1 MHFSIGT
8 SLLVLVSILLG
19 LAPALP
25 TAGSGKDDLPTGD
38 NDMISRDFAIIGGGA
53 SGTFAAVRLREQG
66 KSVVLI
72 ERDDHL
78 GGHTHTY
85 YDSNGTPIDY
95 GVWIY
100 SDNPVSRSFFEHF
113 NIPVITQILNGN
125 PEATRRLDFRTGQ
138 PVAPPTGNVVE
149 AMTRYAQ
156 VLLQYPY
163 LMDGWDLP
171 YPVPEDL
178 LLSFRDFIEKHDLQ
192 AAVETLA
199 LYMQGFG
206 EVLQLPAV
214 YVMKLFHLGV
224 VQGVQTG
231 FLRPASQANSDLYR
245 AAEGELGDDLLLS
258 STVAHIQRSAE
269 DSGPQHIVVRTP
281 KGHQRVQADKVIV
294 TIPPLLGEL
303 ENFDLDERE
312 SGIFGRFE
320 NNSYFP
326 AVLRISGLPGNGTQ
340 FLNKAPETPYNIA
353 PVPSTYVFDPTANR
367 DLWTAFFGGG
377 SAPISSKQARQ
388 IILDNALSLRAAGY
402 PISDPE
408 IVAFRPHVP
417 FALYVSSEDIADG
430 FYRDLYGLQGY
441 RNTFYTGAAFHA
453 HDSGELWRFTENLLN
468 ERVLVD

>member
-1 MHFSIGT
+1 MHSSIGT
-8 SLLVLVSILLG
+8 TLLVLVSILLG

-25 TAGSGKDDLPTGD
+25 TPGSGKDGFSKGD
-38 NDMISRDFAIIGGGA
+38 NDTISRDFAIIGGGA

-85 YDSNGTPIDY
+85 YDSDGTPIDY
-95 GVWIY
+95 GVWVY
-100 SDNPVSRSFFEHF
+100 TDNPVSRSFFAHF
-113 NIPVITQILNGN
+113 NITLTTQVLNGD
-125 PEATRRLDFRTGQ
+125 PEAIRRLDFRTGQ
-138 PVAPPTGNVVE
+138 PVAPPVGNVVE

-156 VLLQYPY
+156 ILLQYPY

-178 LLSFRDFIEKHDLQ
+178 LQSFQDFIEKYDLQ
-192 AAVETLA
+192 AAVETLTG
-199 LYMQGFG
+199 YMQGLG
-206 EVLQLPAV
+206 DVLQLPAV
-214 YVMKLFHLGV
+214 YAMKNLHLGV
-224 VQGVQTG
+224 VQAK
-231 FLRPASQANSDLYR
+231 PNSDLYR

-269 DSGPQHIVVRTP
+269 DSGKQHIVVRTP
-281 KGHQRVQADKVIV
+281 KGHQRIQADKVVV

-303 ENFDLDERE
+303 RNFDLDERE

-320 NNSYFP
+320 NNSYYP
-326 AVLRISGLPGNGTQ
+326 AILRISGLPGNGTQ
-340 FLNKAPETPYNIA
+340 FVNKAPETPYNIA
-353 PVPSTYVFDPTANR
+353 PLPSTYVFNPTPNQN
-367 DLWTAFFGGG
+367 LWKAFLGGG
-377 SAPISSKQARQ
+377 SAPISSEQARRT
-388 IILDNALSLRAAGY
+388 ILDNALSLRAAGY

-441 RNTFYTGAAFHA
+441 RGTFYTGAALHT
-453 HDSGELWRFTENLLN
+453 HDSGEMWKFTENLLN

>member
-1 MHFSIGT
+1 MHSSIGT
-8 SLLVLVSILLG
+8 SLLVFTSILWG
-19 LAPALP
+19 LVPALP
-25 TAGSGKDDLPTGD
+25 TPESGNDDFPTGD
-38 NDMISRDFAIIGGGA
+38 NDIISRDFAIIGGGA
-53 SGTFAAVRLREQG
+53 SGTFAAVRLRERG
-66 KSVVLI
+66 KTVVLI

-85 YDSNGTPIDY
+85 YDSDGTPIDY
-95 GVWIY
+95 GVWVY
-100 SDNPVSRSFFEHF
+100 SDYPVSRSFFAHF
-113 NIPVITQILNGN
+113 NITLTTEFLNGN
-125 PEATRRLDFRTGQ
+125 PEATQRVDFRTGQ
-138 PVAPPTGNVVE
+138 PVAPPVGNVVE
-149 AMTRYAQ
+149 AMTRYTQ
-156 VLLQYPY
+156 ILLQYPY

-178 LLSFRDFIEKHDLQ
+178 LLSFQDFIEKHDLQ
-192 AAVETLA
+192 AAIETLA

-231 FLRPASQANSDLYR
+231 FLRPASRANSDLYR
-245 AAEGELGDDLLLS
+245 AAERELRDDLLLS
-258 STVAHIQRSAE
+258 STVAHIQRFAE
-269 DSGPQHIVVRTP
+269 NSEPQQIVVRTP

-312 SGIFGRFE
+312 SEIFGRFE

-326 AVLRISGLPGNGTQ
+326 AILRMSGLPGNGTQ
-340 FLNKAPETPYNIA
+340 FVNKAPETPYNIA
-353 PVPSTYVFDPTANR
+353 PVPSTHVFEPTASR

-377 SAPISSKQARQ
+377 PAPISSKQARQ
-388 IILDNALSLRAAGY
+388 TILDNALSLRAAGY

-417 FALYVSSEDIADG
+417 YALHVSSEDIADG

-441 RNTFYTGAAFHA
+441 RNTFYTGAAFHS
-453 HDSGELWRFTENLLN
+453 HDSAETWKFTENLLN